1 MRTGQLGMLL
11 ALCRAIGVVT
21 LAAGLLVCARTEHP
35 GAGAAVAA
43 AGALAAWASG
53 RARRRHELAP
63 VSELLVRIGEGDI
76 AARARMPVETESS
89 RVMRAAL
96 RAQRGFAEALARAED
111 ERDEL
116 RATLGALGTGL
127 LSLDAQ
133 RRVRSTNAAAERIL
147 GISGAVSRGRLLAE
161 CVRDPE
167 LLSFV
172 EDSFASA
179 GREEVWPRT
188 PGEHP
193 LSGSPRPAELQLHG
207 AGAAAVMVAAEP
219 LRRADGRIDGMIIL
233 IEDVTRL
240 RRLESMRTDFA
251 ANVSHELRTPIT
263 NIKGYAE
270 TLQEVGFADAPQAQR
285 FVEVIQRNAQRL
297 AALVEDILLLSFLE
311 QPGHAEQIERHPIQ
325 VDDVIAEV
333 VEELAPPAAAR
344 RVSVHV
350 GDPSHLIIMADRRLA
365 LQAVGN
371 LVSNA
376 VKFSAE
382 GSSVRVRVI
391 GERGFAEIA
400 VADEGPG
407 IPERHLPRIFE
418 RFYRVDKARSR
429 EQGGT
434 GLGLS
439 IVKHVARVH
448 GGSVHAESVVGR
460 GSTFR
465 LLLPLA
471 KTSENT

>member
-1 MRTGQLGMLL
+1 MRPDRTGLMLVML
-11 ALCRAIGVVT
+11 RATGVT
-21 LAAGLLVCARTEHP
+21 ALAAGLAVAAWTRHP
-35 GAGAAVAA
+35 VAGAAAAA
-43 AGALAAWASG
+43 AGVLTAWAAG
-53 RARRRHELAP
+53 RARRQRALAAANAFL
-63 VSELLVRIGEGDI
+63 SRIGDGDI
-76 AARARMPVETESS
+76 AARASMPDEPDAS

-133 RRVRSTNAAAERIL
+133 RRVRSTNASAERIL
-147 GISGAVSRGRLLAE
+147 GIRGSAVRGRLLAE

-167 LLSFV
+167 LLTFV

-179 GREEVWPRT
+179 SREDVAPRT
-188 PGEHP
+188 PGQHP
-193 LSGSPRPAELQLHG
+193 LNDSPRPAELQLQG
-207 AGAAAVMVAAEP
+207 PGAAAVMAAAEP

-270 TLQEVGFADAPQAQR
+270 TLQEVGFDDAAQARR
-285 FVEVIQRNAQRL
+285 FIEVIQRNAQRL

-311 QPGHAEQIERHPIQ
+311 QPGHAEQIERHPIAL
-325 VDDVIAEV
+325 DELIAEV
-333 VEELAPPAAAR
+333 TEDLAQPAAAR
-344 RVSVHV
+344 RVTVQLA
-350 GDPSHLIIMADRRLA
+350 GPSRLVINADRRLA
-365 LQAVGN
+365 LQAIGN

-376 VKFSAE
+376 VKFSSE
-382 GSSVRVRVI
+382 GSTVKI
-391 GERGFAEIA
+391 GVSHDDGFAEIA

-448 GGSVHAESVVGR
+448 GGSVHAESVLGR

-465 LLLPLA
+465 LLLPLVG
-471 KTSENT
+471 KSEN

>member
-1 MRTGQLGMLL
+1 MLL
-11 ALCRAIGVVT
+11 ALLRAT
-21 LAAGLLVCARTEHP
+21 
-35 GAGAAVAA
+35 
-43 AGALAAWASG
+43 GALAIAAGVATAWRTAHPTVGTFIAASGALLAWAAG
-53 RARRRHELAP
+53 HMRRRRELAT
-63 VSELLVRIGEGDI
+63 VSDLLVRIGEGDI
-76 AARARMPVETESS
+76 AARARMPIEGEAS

-147 GISGAVSRGRLLAE
+147 GIQGTAVRGRLLAE

-167 LLSFV
+167 LLTFV

-179 GREEVWPRT
+179 TREDAAPRAS
-188 PGEHP
+188 EDHP
-193 LSGSPRPAELQLHG
+193 LNDSPRPAELQLQG
-207 AGAAAVMVAAEP
+207 PGAAAVMAAAEP

-270 TLQEVGFADAPQAQR
+270 TLQEVGFEDASQARR

-311 QPGHAEQIERHPIQ
+311 QPGHAEQIERHPIEL
-325 VDDVIAEV
+325 DEVIAEV
-333 VEELAPPAAAR
+333 LEELGPPATAR
-344 RVSVHV
+344 RVSVSV
-350 GDPSHLIIMADRRLA
+350 GKPSGLVINADRRLA
-365 LQAVGN
+365 LQAIGN

-376 VKFSAE
+376 VKFSPE
-382 GSSVRVRVI
+382 GSAVHVRVTR
-391 GERGFAEIA
+391 ERGFAEIA

-407 IPERHLPRIFE
+407 IPDRHLPRIFE

-448 GGSVHAESVVGR
+448 GGSVSAESVLGR

-471 KTSENT
+471 ATS

>member
-1 MRTGQLGMLL
+1 MLL
-11 ALCRAIGVVT
+11 AITRAIGVLGVAAG
-21 LAAGLLVCARTEHP
+21 LAAGLWSGYP
-35 GAGAAVAA
+35 K
-43 AGALAAWASG
+43 AGALVASCGALVAWAAG
-53 RARRRHELAP
+53 RARRRRELAT
-63 VSELLVRIGEGDI
+63 VSELLVRIGDGDI
-76 AARARMPVETESS
+76 AARARMPIEGEAS

-147 GISGAVSRGRLLAE
+147 GIPGTATRGRLLAE

-167 LLSFV
+167 LLTFV

-179 GREEVWPRT
+179 SREDAAPRI
-188 PGEHP
+188 PGEHG
-193 LSGSPRPAELQLHG
+193 LNGSPRPAELQLQG
-207 AGAAAVMVAAEP
+207 PGAAAVMAAAEP

-270 TLQEVGFADAPQAQR
+270 TLQEVGFDDAAQARR

-311 QPGHAEQIERHPIQ
+311 QPGHHEQIERHPIA
-325 VDDVIAEV
+325 VDDVVAEV
-333 VEELAPPAAAR
+333 LEELGPPAAAR
-344 RVSVHV
+344 KVAVQLAE
-350 GDPSHLIIMADRRLA
+350 PSHLTIVADRRLA
-365 LQAVGN
+365 LQAIGN

-376 VKFSAE
+376 VKFSSE
-382 GSSVRVRVI
+382 GSTVQVRVTRD
-391 GERGFAEIA
+391 RGFAEIA
-400 VADEGPG
+400 VTDEGPG

-448 GGSVHAESVVGR
+448 GGHITAESVVGR

-465 LLLPLA
+465 LSLPLA
-471 KTSENT
+471 T

>member
-1 MRTGQLGMLL
+1 
-11 ALCRAIGVVT
+11 
-21 LAAGLLVCARTEHP
+21 
-35 GAGAAVAA
+35 
-43 AGALAAWASG
+43 
-53 RARRRHELAP
+53 
-63 VSELLVRIGEGDI
+63 
-76 AARARMPVETESS
+76 
-89 RVMRAAL
+89 
-96 RAQRGFAEALARAED
+96 
-111 ERDEL
+111 
-116 RATLGALGTGL
+116 
-127 LSLDAQ
+127 
-133 RRVRSTNAAAERIL
+133 
-147 GISGAVSRGRLLAE
+147 VSRGRLLAE

>member
-1 MRTGQLGMLL
+1 MVL
-11 ALCRAIGVVT
+11 ALMRAAGMVAM
-21 LAAGLLVCARTEHP
+21 AAGLAMCAWTSYPRTGTLVTAF
-35 GAGAAVAA
+35 
-43 AGALAAWASG
+43 GALAAWIAG
-53 RARRRHELAP
+53 RARRRRELAP
-63 VSELLVRIGEGDI
+63 VSDLLLRIGEGDV
-76 AARARMPVETESS
+76 AASVRMPSEPDAS
-89 RVMRAAL
+89 RVMRAAR

-133 RRVRSTNAAAERIL
+133 RRVRSTNAAADRIL
-147 GISGAVSRGRLLAE
+147 GIEGTAVRGRLLAE

-167 LLSFV
+167 LLAFV
-172 EDSFASA
+172 EDSFTSAS
-179 GREEVWPRT
+179 REGVAPRA
-188 PGEHP
+188 PEEH
-193 LSGSPRPAELQLHG
+193 LLNDSPRPAELQLQG
-207 AGAAAVMVAAEP
+207 PGAAAVMAAAEP
-219 LRRADGRIDGMIIL
+219 LRHADGRIDGMIIL

-240 RRLESMRTDFA
+240 RRLESMRSDFA

-270 TLQEVGFADAPQAQR
+270 TLQEVGFDDAAQARR
-285 FVEVIQRNAQRL
+285 FVGVIQRNAQRL

-311 QPGHAEQIERHPIQ
+311 QPGHAEQIEKHPIA
-325 VDDVIAEV
+325 VDEVIAEV
-333 VEELAPPAAAR
+333 VEELGPPAAAR
-344 RVSVHV
+344 RVTVQV
-350 GDPSHLIIMADRRLA
+350 AEPSGLVVMADRRLA
-365 LQAVGN
+365 LQAIGN
-371 LVSNA
+371 LLSNA
-376 VKFSAE
+376 VKFSSE
-382 GSSVRVRVI
+382 GSTVRIWTRA
-391 GERGFAEIA
+391 EDGFAEIA

-448 GGSVHAESVVGR
+448 GGSIHAESVVGR

-471 KTSENT
+471 P

>member
-1 MRTGQLGMLL
+1 MLL
-11 ALCRAIGVVT
+11 ALMRAIGV
-21 LAAGLLVCARTEHP
+21 LAIAVGLATAFWTEHP
-35 GAGAAVAA
+35 KSGAFAA
-43 AGALAAWASG
+43 ACGILTAWTAG
-53 RARRRHELAP
+53 RARRRHELAT
-63 VSELLVRIGEGDI
+63 VSELLVRIGDGDI
-76 AARARMPVETESS
+76 AARARMPIEPEAS

-127 LSLDAQ
+127 LALDAQ

-147 GISGAVSRGRLLAE
+147 GIQGTAVRGRLLAE

-167 LLSFV
+167 LLTFV

-179 GREEVWPRT
+179 SREDVAPRA
-188 PGEHP
+188 PGQHP
-193 LSGSPRPAELQLHG
+193 LNDSPRPAELQLQG
-207 AGAAAVMVAAEP
+207 PGAAAVVAAAEP

-270 TLQEVGFADAPQAQR
+270 TLQEVGFEDAAQARR

-311 QPGHAEQIERHPIQ
+311 QPGHAEQIEKHPIS
-325 VDDVIAEV
+325 VDEVIAEV
-333 VEELAPPAAAR
+333 AEELGPPASAR
-344 RVSVHV
+344 GVTVHV
-350 GDPSHLIIMADRRLA
+350 AEPSGLVITADRRLA
-365 LQAVGN
+365 LQAIGN

-376 VKFSAE
+376 VKFSPE
-382 GSSVRVRVI
+382 GSTIRVWVTKD
-391 GERGFAEIA
+391 RGFAEIA

-448 GGSVHAESVVGR
+448 GGSIHAESVVGR

-471 KTSENT
+471 T

>member
-1 MRTGQLGMLL
+1 MGPDRTGTVLSLSRAFGMLTA
-11 ALCRAIGVVT
+11 ALG
-21 LAAGLLVCARTEHP
+21 LSAAMWTGHAR
-35 GAGAAVAA
+35 AGAAAA
-43 AGALAAWASG
+43 ALGALAAWAAG
-53 RARRRHELAP
+53 RAGRQRDLSV
-63 VSELLVRIGEGDI
+63 VSDLLIRIGDGDI
-76 AARARMPVETESS
+76 AARARMPSGPEAS

-133 RRVRSTNAAAERIL
+133 RRVRSTNAAVERIL
-147 GISGAVSRGRLLAE
+147 GVSGPSVRGRLLAE

-167 LLSFV
+167 LLTFV

-179 GREEVWPRT
+179 EREDAMPRAT
-188 PGEHP
+188 GERALHE
-193 LSGSPRPAELQLHG
+193 SPRPAELQLQG
-207 AGAAAVMVAAEP
+207 PGAAAVMAAAEP

-270 TLQEVGFADAPQAQR
+270 TLQEVGFEDAAQARR

-311 QPGHAEQIERHPIQ
+311 QPGHAEQIEMHPIAI
-325 VDDVIAEV
+325 DEVIAEV

-344 RVSVHV
+344 RITLDVSDASRLTV
-350 GDPSHLIIMADRRLA
+350 MADRRLA

-371 LVSNA
+371 LVANA
-376 VKFSAE
+376 VKFSPE
-382 GSSVRVRVI
+382 GSSVRVRVTASD
-391 GERGFAEIA
+391 GLVEIA

-407 IPERHLPRIFE
+407 IPERHLHRIFE

-448 GGSVHAESVVGR
+448 GGSAHAESVVGR

-471 KTSENT
+471 T

>member
-1 MRTGQLGMLL
+1 MLSLMRALGVLM
-11 ALCRAIGVVT
+11 
-21 LAAGLLVCARTEHP
+21 LAAGLAGAIWTRSP
-35 GAGAAVAA
+35 RAGAAAA
-43 AGALAAWASG
+43 AIGALIAWAAG
-53 RARRRHELAP
+53 RARRQHDLAA
-63 VSELLVRIGEGDI
+63 VSDLLVRIGDGDI
-76 AARARMPVETESS
+76 AARVRMPGEGESS

-133 RRVRSTNAAAERIL
+133 RRVRSTNAAVERIL
-147 GISGAVSRGRLLAE
+147 GVSGPAMRGRLLAE

-167 LLSFV
+167 LLTFV

-179 GREEVWPRT
+179 EREDAVPRAA
-188 PGEHP
+188 GERA
-193 LSGSPRPAELQLHG
+193 LNESPRPAELQLQG
-207 AGAAAVMVAAEP
+207 PGAAAVMAAAEP

-270 TLQEVGFADAPQAQR
+270 TLQEVGFGDAAQARR

-311 QPGHAEQIERHPIQ
+311 QPGHAEQIEMHPIAI
-325 VDDVIAEV
+325 DDVIAEV
-333 VEELAPPAAAR
+333 LEELAPPAAAR
-344 RVSVHV
+344 RIALDVS
-350 GDPSHLIIMADRRLA
+350 GPSRLTVMADRRLA
-365 LQAVGN
+365 LQAIGN

-376 VKFSAE
+376 VKFSPE
-382 GSSVRVRVI
+382 GSTVRVRVI
-391 GERGFAEIA
+391 RSDGLAEIA

-407 IPERHLPRIFE
+407 IPERHLHRIFE

-471 KTSENT
+471 G

>member
-1 MRTGQLGMLL
+1 MLL
-11 ALCRAIGVVT
+11 ALLRALGVLTAV
-21 LAAGLLVCARTEHP
+21 AGFLVCARTEYA
-35 GAGAAVAA
+35 GAGAAIAAGGVVAA
-43 AGALAAWASG
+43 WTAG
-53 RARRRHELAP
+53 RARRRHELAA
-63 VSELLVRIGEGDI
+63 VSDLLVRIGEGDI
-76 AARARMPVETESS
+76 AARARMPVEPDAS

-147 GISGAVSRGRLLAE
+147 GISGSVSRGRLLAE

-172 EDSFASA
+172 EDSFTSA
-179 GREEVWPRT
+179 GREDAAPRM
-188 PGEHP
+188 PGDHP
-193 LSGSPRPAELQLHG
+193 LNGSPRPAELQLHG

-270 TLQEVGFADAPQAQR
+270 TLQEVGFDDAAQARR
-285 FVEVIQRNAQRL
+285 FIEVIQRNAQRL

-311 QPGHAEQIERHPIQ
+311 QPGHAEQIERHPID
-325 VDDVIAEV
+325 VDDVISEV

-344 RVSVHV
+344 RVTLQVA
-350 GDPSHLIIMADRRLA
+350 DPSHLIVMADRRLA

-376 VKFSAE
+376 VKFSSE
-382 GSSVRVRVI
+382 GSTVRVRAVR
-391 GERGFAEIA
+391 ERGFAEIV

-465 LLLPLA
+465 LQLPLA
-471 KTSENT
+471 RTSENS

>member
-1 MRTGQLGMLL
+1 MRPDRTAMLL
-11 ALCRAIGVVT
+11 SMLRALGV
-21 LAAGLLVCARTEHP
+21 L
-35 GAGAAVAA
+35 AAVAGLSVA
-43 AGALAAWASG
+43 FWTGHARHGALLTGIGAILAWSAG
-53 RARRRHELAP
+53 RARRRRELAT
-63 VSELLVRIGEGDI
+63 VSDLLARIGDGDI
-76 AARARMPVETESS
+76 AARARMPHDDDAS

-147 GISGAVSRGRLLAE
+147 GLSATAARGRLLAE

-179 GREEVWPRT
+179 EREDVAPRPT
-188 PGEHP
+188 GQTALHD
-193 LSGSPRPAELQLHG
+193 SPRPAELQLHG
-207 AGAAAVMVAAEP
+207 PAAAAVMAAAEP

-270 TLQEVGFADAPQAQR
+270 TLQEVGFDDAAQARR

-311 QPGHAEQIERHPIQ
+311 QPGHAEQIERHPIA
-325 VDDVIAEV
+325 VDEVIAEV
-333 VEELAPPAAAR
+333 MEELGPPASARGVTLQAAE
-344 RVSVHV
+344 
-350 GDPSHLIIMADRRLA
+350 PSGLTINADRRLTI
-365 LQAVGN
+365 QAIGN

-376 VKFSAE
+376 VKFSPE
-382 GSSVRVRVI
+382 GSTVRVWATQ
-391 GERGFAEIA
+391 EHGFVEIA
-400 VADEGPG
+400 VADQGPG

-448 GGSVHAESVVGR
+448 GGSIHAESVVGR

-471 KTSENT
+471 T

>member
-1 MRTGQLGMLL
+1 MVL
-11 ALCRAIGVVT
+11 ALLRAAAAIAA
-21 LAAGLLVCARTEHP
+21 AAGLAACAWSSYPRTGALV
-35 GAGAAVAA
+35 AAV
-43 AGALAAWASG
+43 GALAAWAAG
-53 RARRRHELAP
+53 RARRRHELGS
-63 VSELLVRIGEGDI
+63 VSDLLLRIGDGDI
-76 AARARMPVETESS
+76 AARVRMPSETDAS

-147 GISGAVSRGRLLAE
+147 GIEGNTVRGRLLAE

-167 LLSFV
+167 LLTFV

-179 GREEVWPRT
+179 SREDVALRAPD
-188 PGEHP
+188 GHP
-193 LSGSPRPAELQLHG
+193 LNDSPRPAELQLQG
-207 AGAAAVMVAAEP
+207 PGAAAVMAAAEP
-219 LRRADGRIDGMIIL
+219 LRRADGRVDGMIIL

-240 RRLESMRTDFA
+240 RRLESMRSDFA

-270 TLQEVGFADAPQAQR
+270 TLQEVGFDDSAQARR
-285 FVEVIQRNAQRL
+285 FVGVIQRNAQRL

-311 QPGHAEQIERHPIQ
+311 QPGHAEQIDKQAIA

-333 VEELAPPAAAR
+333 VEELGPPAAAR
-344 RVSVHV
+344 RVTVNV
-350 GDPSHLIIMADRRLA
+350 AGPSGLVVMADRRLA
-365 LQAVGN
+365 LQAIGN

-376 VKFSAE
+376 VKFSSE
-382 GSSVRVRVI
+382 GSTVRIWTARDK
-391 GERGFAEIA
+391 GFAEIA

-407 IPERHLPRIFE
+407 IPERHLPRVFE

-448 GGSVHAESVVGR
+448 GGSIHAESVVGR

-465 LLLPLA
+465 LLLPTA
-471 KTSENT
+471 Q